1 MSSVFI
7 SACVCLYCI
16 CVVSIES
23 TGALAP
29 NILMEE
35 AVKILKGKCEAFL
48 KELSELT

>member
-1 MSSVFI
+1 M
-7 SACVCLYCI
+7 CVCT

-29 NILMEE
+29 DVLMEE

-48 KELSELT
+48 KELSELTD